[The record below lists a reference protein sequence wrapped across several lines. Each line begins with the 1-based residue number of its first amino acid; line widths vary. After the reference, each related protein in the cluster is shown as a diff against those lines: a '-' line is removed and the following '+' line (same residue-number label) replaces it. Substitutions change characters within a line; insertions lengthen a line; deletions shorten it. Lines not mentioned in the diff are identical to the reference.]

1 MIHEQ
6 LIQDVAHHV
15 EMKCT
20 YVYNQGDPFKY
31 IVFYLFKKTSDI
43 SSPVERKTLFMH
55 VFIEAVN
62 ILTNK
67 QIQIELT
74 ELYKNGIVSS
84 TYEIL
89 INIDNKKPARQ
100 KPSCCFRF
108 NK

>member
-1 MIHEQ
+1 MIHDQ
-6 LIQDVAHHV
+6 LIQDVAHYV

-20 YVYNQGDPFKY
+20 YVYNQGDPFKH
-31 IVFYLFKKTSDI
+31 IVSYLFKKTSDI
-43 SSPVERKTLFMH
+43 SPPTERKILFMH

-84 TYEIL
+84 TYEVL
-89 INIDNKKPARQ
+89 ISIDNNKPARR
-100 KPSCCFRF
+100 KPSCCFKF
-108 NK
+108 K